1 MDSEYLFT
9 LNEFIEKNK
18 TNPKYKQLIDDFCE
32 FPEDKSLFS
41 MRIKFEQRINDIV
54 IFHRY
59 VVSTYNNNQK
69 ILNPIF
75 SEFNK
80 HYSNAFDAIKPEEK
94 HFARLSFKN
103 YNWKEEQ
110 EQAKII
116 ANESLVINL
125 WITVEQYTN
134 RCLLFVDNNNQKSYR
149 WDIIKSKFEEKEI
162 NLSNISSYSTI
173 NELRILNNKIKHLY
187 VVDKQLAKFDNFKDH
202 VNKEL
207 NYVPFKLEDYIV
219 STYHFIYKLINSLG
233 NNVQY

>member
-18 TNPKYKQLIDDFCE
+18 KNPKYKQLIDDFYE
-32 FPEDKSLFS
+32 FPEDESLFS

-59 VVSTYNNNQK
+59 VVLTYNNNKK

-125 WITVEQYTN
+125 WTTVEQYTN

-149 WDIIKSKFEEKEI
+149 WDIIKSKFEKKEI

-173 NELRILNNKIKHLY
+173 DELRVLNNKIKHLY
-187 VVDKQLAKFDNFKDH
+187 VVDTQLAKFDNFKDH

-233 NNVQY
+233 NSVQY